1 MVTKRP
7 QERAILR
14 RIGHAATARLPLA
27 GLLVL
32 AGLAL
37 AGCEKPASKDADKKA
52 EAPAPSSCA
61 WDEDCKSDKHI
72 CMYEKCV
79 KGERTPEAKA
89 AIALQR
95 KADEEK
101 AKAKAEA
108 DRPPNASEG
117 KLMVRI
123 CPFVKKTGQFT
134 ARVTAKSKA
143 TGVETALQLEDLME
157 FGGIQSEF
165 LFRKLP
171 LGDYELKAD
180 YGVKVGAT
188 RDVVALKCD
197 KKGKQPCAKDG
208 LTRLMT
214 VVPVGQ
220 EPPPKIDENGKPE
233 RKPCDWTAE

>member
-1 MVTKRP
+1 M
-7 QERAILR
+7 
-14 RIGHAATARLPLA
+14 ATHNTTMIRA
-27 GLLVL
+27 GLGFGML
-32 AGLAL
+32 LAL
-37 AGCEKPASKDADKKA
+37 LSAGCDKGGGKDAAGKAGDKPAEVAA
-52 EAPAPSSCA
+52 GGPCT
-61 WDEDCKSDKHI
+61 WDEDCKSEKLI

-89 AIALQR
+89 MIALQR

-108 DRPPNASEG
+108 DRPPGPNEG
-117 KLMVRI
+117 RLLVRV

-143 TGVETALQLEDLME
+143 TGQETTLQLEDLIE
-157 FGGIQSEF
+157 FNAVQSEF

-171 LGDYELKAD
+171 VGDYEVKAD
-180 YGVKVGAT
+180 YGVKVGAQ

-208 LTRLMT
+208 LTRLMS
-214 VVPVGQ
+214 VVPVAA
-220 EPPPKIDENGKPE
+220 EPPRKLDENGKPE
-233 RKPCDWTAE
+233 KKPCDWTAE

>member
-1 MVTKRP
+1 MGRIHVIG
-7 QERAILR
+7 AWGLR
-14 RIGHAATARLPLA
+14 LGAVAALLLA
-27 GLLVL
+27 
-32 AGLAL
+32 
-37 AGCEKPASKDADKKA
+37 AGCDKPASKVGGKSA
-52 EAPAPSSCA
+52 EPAAPASCA
-61 WDEDCKSDKHI
+61 WDEDCQNAKYI

-89 AIALQR
+89 AIASQR
-95 KADEEK
+95 KADAEK
-101 AKAKAEA
+101 ALLKAEA
-108 DRPPNASEG
+108 DRPPGVGEG
-117 KLMVRI
+117 RLMVRI

-143 TGVETALQLEDLME
+143 TGMETVLQPEDLME

-171 LGDYELKAD
+171 LGEYEVKAD
-180 YGVKVGAT
+180 YGVKVGAV

-197 KKGKQPCAKDG
+197 KKGRQPCAKDG

-214 VVPVGQ
+214 VVPLAQ
-220 EPPPKIDENGKPE
+220 ELPPKIDENGKPE